1 LILRVLK
8 FPCTGGIS
16 VSVNYSLRTAS
27 EIFSR
32 RIERFV
38 VFATKTIGEAMPIYD
53 AVVIG
58 SGYGGGV
65 AASRLARM
73 GLCLAVLEQGR
84 LWRPGDFP
92 ITAKARCKAIR
103 LTGRAWKLG
112 DPAGLYYLSV
122 GHGLTVF
129 GASGLGGGSL
139 INAGVVLRP
148 DLGRLRKAGWPDAV
162 VGDGLMLE
170 GLARAEAMLGVAPV
184 PSPDRFAKFAG
195 MRRAAEASGRSVQLP
210 PMTITH
216 GPGPNVAGVMQY
228 ACRHCGDC
236 WSGCNVG
243 AKNTVGITYIADAI
257 DHGATVFCESRAQSI
272 SKIETG
278 WEIVVQDPSKASASR
293 RIEAPIVVLAAGTL
307 GTAELLLRAQQRGL
321 PLSAKLGEKF
331 SANGDDLA
339 FADKLDQPVN
349 AIATGFPPQAPRGT
363 APVGP
368 HSMALIDLGDEHGPV
383 WVHDGTM
390 MALMAA
396 LAPLDALLQL
406 KFGEA
411 FRLLKQGIYGDG
423 MSRSQILYVVAH
435 DDASGHLRL
444 QDDHVVV
451 DWPGY
456 SDAPERVGAEQKV
469 KAMIE
474 RMGGVFIR
482 NPFSITAF
490 GGNRI
495 IAHPLGG
502 CAMGETV
509 DKGVVAPDGRVF
521 DPTTGPKGVHKGLYV
536 CDGAAIP
543 SAVGVSPLLTIT
555 AVAERAMILA
565 AEQLHR
571 KLDVNTTPHRPVRDA
586 AM

>member
-1 LILRVLK
+1 M
-8 FPCTGGIS
+8 
-16 VSVNYSLRTAS
+16 
-27 EIFSR
+27 
-32 RIERFV
+32 
-38 VFATKTIGEAMPIYD
+38 VFATKTIGQAMPVYD
-53 AVVIG
+53 AIVIG

-73 GLCLAVLEQGR
+73 GLRLAVLEQGR

-92 ITAKARCKAIR
+92 TTAKARRKTFR
-103 LTGRAWKLG
+103 LTGRAPKLG

-122 GHGLTVF
+122 GKGLTVF

-162 VGDGLMLE
+162 VRDGLLLE

-184 PSPDRFAKFAG
+184 PGPERFAKFAG
-195 MRRAAEASGRSVQLP
+195 MRRAAEAAGRPVQLP
-210 PMTITH
+210 PMTISH
-216 GPGPNVAGVMQY
+216 RPGPNVAGVMQY

-243 AKNTVGITYIADAI
+243 AKNTVGITYIVDAV

-272 SKIETG
+272 SKTESG
-278 WEIVVQDPSKASASR
+278 WEIAVQDLSKAKASR
-293 RIEAPIVVLAAGTL
+293 RIEAPIIVLAAGTL
-307 GTAELLLRAQQRGL
+307 GTTELLLRAQHHGL
-321 PLSAKLGEKF
+321 ALSTQLGEKF
-331 SANGDDLA
+331 SANGDDFV
-339 FADKLDQPVN
+339 FASNLDEPVN
-349 AIATGFPPQAPRGT
+349 AVATGFPSQAPRGL

-390 MALMAA
+390 LTVFAA
-396 LAPLDALLQL
+396 LAPLESLAHLQL
-406 KFGEA
+406 REA
-411 FRLLKQGIYGDG
+411 LRLFKQGMYGDEL
-423 MSRSQILYVVAH
+423 SRSQILYVVAH
-435 DDASGHLRL
+435 DDASGRLRL
-444 QDDHVVV
+444 QKDHVVV
-451 DWPGY
+451 DWPSY
-456 SDAPERVGAEQKV
+456 SNAPERVRAEQKV

-474 RMGGVFIR
+474 GMGGVFNS
-482 NPFSITAF
+482 NPFAMTAF

-509 DKGVVAPDGRVF
+509 EQGVVAPDGRVF
-521 DPTTGPKGVHKGLYV
+521 DPTEGSKGFHAGLYV
-536 CDGAAIP
+536 CDGAAVP
-543 SAVGVSPLLTIT
+543 SAIGVSPLLTIT
-555 AVAERAMILA
+555 ALAERAMILA
-565 AEQLHR
+565 AEQLGR
-571 KLDVNTTPHRPVRDA
+571 KLDVGTNPPRPVRDA

>member
-1 LILRVLK
+1 
-8 FPCTGGIS
+8 
-16 VSVNYSLRTAS
+16 
-27 EIFSR
+27 
-32 RIERFV
+32 V
-38 VFATKTIGEAMPIYD
+38 VCATKTIGQAKPAYD
-53 AVVIG
+53 ALVIG

-73 GLCLAVLEQGR
+73 GLRLAVLERGR
-84 LWRPGDFP
+84 HWRPGDFP
-92 ITAKARCKAIR
+92 TTGKARLKTLR
-103 LTGRAWKLG
+103 LTGRAPKLG

-122 GHGLTVF
+122 GKGLTVF

-162 VGDGLMLE
+162 VSDGLLGD

-184 PSPDRFAKFAG
+184 PCPERFAKFAG
-195 MRRAAEASGRSVQLP
+195 MRKAAEAAGRSLQLP
-210 PMTITH
+210 PMTISH

-243 AKNTVGITYIADAI
+243 AKNTIGITYIADAV
-257 DHGATVFCESRAQSI
+257 DHGAAVFCESRAQSL
-272 SKIETG
+272 SKTRSG
-278 WEIVVQDPSKASASR
+278 WEIVVQDLSKPGASR
-293 RIEAPIVVLAAGTL
+293 RVEAPIVVLAAGTL
-307 GTAELLLRAQQRGL
+307 GTNELLLRAQQRGL
-321 PLSAKLGEKF
+321 ELSAKLGENF
-331 SANGDDLA
+331 SANGDDLV
-339 FADKLDQPVN
+339 FADDLDEPVN
-349 AIATGFPPQAPRGT
+349 AVATGFPSQAPRGS

-396 LAPLDALLQL
+396 LAPLDEVLRL
-406 KFGEA
+406 KFGRA
-411 FRLLKQGIYGDG
+411 FRILRQGIYGDE
-423 MSRSQILYVVAH
+423 MSRTQILYVVAH
-435 DDASGHLRL
+435 DDASGRLRL
-444 QDDHVVV
+444 QNDHVVV

-456 SDAPERVGAEQKV
+456 SNAPERVRAEQKV

-474 RMGGVFIR
+474 RAGGVFIG
-482 NPFSITAF
+482 NPFTMAAF

-502 CAMGETV
+502 CGMGETV
-509 DKGVVAPDGRVF
+509 EKGVVAPDGRVF
-521 DPTTGPKGVHKGLYV
+521 DPAKGPTGVHDGLYV
-536 CDGAAIP
+536 CDGAAVP
-543 SAVGVSPLLTIT
+543 SAIGVSPLLTIT
-555 AVAERAMILA
+555 ALAERAMILA
-565 AEQLHR
+565 AQQLQR
-571 KLDVNTTPHRPVRDA
+571 KLDIGAKPPRPVRDA

>member
-1 LILRVLK
+1 M
-8 FPCTGGIS
+8 GIRGS
-16 VSVNYSLRTAS
+16 LNYSSFAAS

-38 VFATKTIGEAMPIYD
+38 LFANKTAGEAMPVYD
-53 AVVIG
+53 AIVIG

-65 AASRLARM
+65 AASRLARI
-73 GLCLAVLEQGR
+73 GLRLAILEQGR

-92 ITAKARCKAIR
+92 ITGKARIKTLR
-103 LTGRAWKLG
+103 LTGRAPKLG

-122 GHGLTVF
+122 GKGLTVF

-148 DLGRLRKAGWPDAV
+148 DLDRLRKAGWPDAV
-162 VGDGLMLE
+162 VSDGLLLKGLE
-170 GLARAEAMLGVAPV
+170 RAEAMLGVAPV
-184 PSPDRFAKFAG
+184 PGPERFAKFAG

-210 PMTITH
+210 AMTISH
-216 GPGPNVAGVMQY
+216 RPGLNAAGVMQY

-257 DHGATVFCESRAQSI
+257 DHGAAVFFENRAEWI
-272 SKIETG
+272 SKTEGG
-278 WEIVVQDPSKASASR
+278 WEIVVQDLSKAGTKW

-321 PLSAKLGEKF
+321 ELSPTLGEKF
-331 SANGDDLA
+331 SANGDDLV
-339 FADKLDQPVN
+339 FADKLAEPVN

-396 LAPLDALLQL
+396 LAPLENFLKLKIWNAL
-406 KFGEA
+406 
-411 FRLLKQGIYGDG
+411 RLLKEGTYGDD
-423 MSRSQILYVVAH
+423 MIRSQILYVVAH
-435 DDASGHLRL
+435 DDASGRLRL
-444 QDDHVVV
+444 HNNHVMV

-456 SDAPERVGAEQKV
+456 SKAPERVRAELRV

-474 RMGGVFIR
+474 SMGGVFVG
-482 NPFSITAF
+482 NPFAMTAF
-490 GGNRI
+490 GGNRV

-509 DKGVVAPDGRVF
+509 EKGVVAPDGRVF
-521 DPTTGPKGVHKGLYV
+521 DPTKGPKGVHDGLYV
-536 CDGAAIP
+536 CDGAAVP
-543 SAVGVSPLLTIT
+543 SAIGVSPLLTIT
-555 AVAERAMILA
+555 ALAERAMILA
-565 AEQLHR
+565 AERLQRNLN
-571 KLDVNTTPHRPVRDA
+571 VNATPPRAARDA

>member
-1 LILRVLK
+1 M
-8 FPCTGGIS
+8 
-16 VSVNYSLRTAS
+16 
-27 EIFSR
+27 
-32 RIERFV
+32 
-38 VFATKTIGEAMPIYD
+38 VFATKTVGEATPIYD

-73 GLCLAVLEQGR
+73 GLRLAVLEQGR

-92 ITAKARCKAIR
+92 ITAKARRKAMR

-148 DLGRLRKAGWPDAV
+148 DLGRLSKAGWPDAV
-162 VGDGLMLE
+162 VSDGLLLE

-184 PSPDRFAKFAG
+184 PDPDRFAKFAG
-195 MRRAAEASGRSVQLP
+195 MRRAAEASARSVQLP
-210 PMTITH
+210 PMTINHT
-216 GPGPNVAGVMQY
+216 PGPNAAGVMQY
-228 ACRHCGDC
+228 ACQYCGDC

-243 AKNTVGITYIADAI
+243 AKNTVGITYMADAI
-257 DHGATVFCESRAQSI
+257 DHGATVFCESRAQVI

-278 WEIVVQDPSKASASR
+278 WEIVVQDLSRARASR

-307 GTAELLLRAQQRGL
+307 GTAELLLRAQQQGL

-339 FADKLDQPVN
+339 FADNLDQPVN
-349 AIATGFPPQAPRGT
+349 AVATGFPPQAPRGI
-363 APVGP
+363 APIGP

-406 KFGEA
+406 KVGQA

-423 MSRSQILYVVAH
+423 MSRSQILYIVAH
-435 DDASGHLRL
+435 DDASGRLRL
-444 QDDHVVV
+444 ENDHVVV

-456 SDAPERVGAEQKV
+456 SDAPERVRAEQKV

-474 RMGGVFIR
+474 SMGGVFIR
-482 NPFSITAF
+482 NPFSTPAF

-521 DPTTGPKGVHKGLYV
+521 DPTKGPKGIHDGLYV
-536 CDGAAIP
+536 CDGAAVP
-543 SAVGVSPLLTIT
+543 SAIGVSPLLTIT
-555 AVAERAMILA
+555 ALAERAMILA

-571 KLDVNTTPHRPVRDA
+571 KLDVNTMPHRPMRDA
-586 AM
+586 VM